1 MKCMI
6 IRFFYRLLFF
16 NFKRSFFLKHFYSNC
31 LEKYDLGS
39 AQEDQVKR
47 LLKIEDAPVDNE
59 IWRGVRKKIL
69 NKNESFKKIKRK
81 RLKWMIPVTV
91 SIIFVALVLFIK
103 YSPKTKNQNIDL
115 DLSTNSW
122 KEKIEIKTLEIEGKK
137 AKGYYF
143 FSEDRK
149 RLMVWVQKI

>member
-6 IRFFYRLLFF
+6 IKFFYRLVFF
-16 NFKRSFFLKHFYSNC
+16 NFKRSFFLNHFYSDC

-39 AQEDQVKR
+39 VQEDEVKR

-59 IWRGVRKKIL
+59 IWMGVRKKIL
-69 NKNESFKKIKRK
+69 IQNENLKKIKRK
-81 RLKWMIPVTV
+81 KLKWMIPVTV
-91 SIIFVALVLFIK
+91 SIIFVAMVLFIK
-103 YSPKTKNQNIDL
+103 YSPKTKVQKINFA
-115 DLSTNSW
+115 LSTDNG